1 MARELYTQPM
11 MSRRTIRIVALVL
24 ALVTGVSG
32 ALGYNFVDDKNIREH
47 SREQPQSEQAFDC
60 LLDL

>member
-1 MARELYTQPM
+1 MM

-24 ALVTGVSG
+24 VLIAGVGG

-47 SREQPQSEQAFDC
+47 SREQPRGQPFDC
-60 LLDL
+60 IVDG